1 MIDDVMMLK
10 KEIEQHLKQNI
21 GPIENKIEDPLS
33 EAILRGQFKGMNKIL
48 ISAVENEEGDM
59 GLTFK
64 AVHEEVPE
72 EKPETPVG
80 AGSSGE
86 ET

>member
-1 MIDDVMMLK
+1 MPK
-10 KEIEQHLKQNI
+10 K
-21 GPIENKIEDPLS
+21 
-33 EAILRGQFKGMNKIL
+33 AIIVDLLINASYMNKIL

-86 ET
+86 GT